1 MIEDGRSFA
10 IYSFY
15 TALNLPK
22 IITKL
27 LPFAFFFS
35 FFYVLAKYE
44 LNNELIILWNVGIN
58 KLELV
63 NFLLIFSILIA
74 IFQILATTFIVPYT
88 QQYSRTILK
97 LLM

>member
-1 MIEDGRSFA
+1 MKKILFRKILIDCLSFFLISLLSASIIVWVFQAVNFLDIMIEDGRSFA

-44 LNNELIILWNVGIN
+44 LSNELIILWNIELIN
-58 KLELV
+58 
-63 NFLLIFSILIA
+63 
-74 IFQILATTFIVPYT
+74 
-88 QQYSRTILK
+88 
-97 LLM
+97 